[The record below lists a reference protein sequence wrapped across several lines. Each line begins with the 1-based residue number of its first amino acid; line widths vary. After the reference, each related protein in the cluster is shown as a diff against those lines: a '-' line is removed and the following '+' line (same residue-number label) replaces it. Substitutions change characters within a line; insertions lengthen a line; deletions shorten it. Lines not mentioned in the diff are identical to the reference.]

1 MRTDRLPPGAKI
13 TGGFTN
19 TPRGRVHWSASPDGI
34 ADFGFNAFVLLKR
47 ILTKLKYQACTW

>member
-1 MRTDRLPPGAKI
+1 MRTDRLPPGTKI

-47 ILTKLKYQACTW
+47 ILTKLK